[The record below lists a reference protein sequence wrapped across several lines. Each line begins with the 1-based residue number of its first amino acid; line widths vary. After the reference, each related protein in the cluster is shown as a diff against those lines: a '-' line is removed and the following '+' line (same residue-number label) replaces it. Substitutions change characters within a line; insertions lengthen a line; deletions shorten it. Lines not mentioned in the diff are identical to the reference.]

1 MTGLDFRIHEIVEI
15 GLIVVDQ
22 SRLMESIADP
32 RSRKA
37 GSGKDPLVI
46 DEWNAKVKP
55 RHIKTAAASAIK
67 FCGYNKLDWVNAM
80 NLKEAMEIYSKKTKN
95 AIFLAQNSFFD
106 WAFISE
112 AFKDTGVE
120 DHTDY
125 HRVDLFSIGWSKSKE
140 LKGIKSYS
148 LSDMCKYF
156 DIDKEPMPHRAVNGA
171 RKAYEILKKLME

>member
-1 MTGLDFRIHEIVEI
+1 MDFLKRPLAITDVEMTGLDFRIHEIVEI

-22 SRLMESIADP
+22 KTFKI
-32 RSRKA
+32 
-37 GSGKDPLVI
+37 I

-55 RHIKTAAASAIK
+55 RHIKTGAPSAIK
-67 FCGYNKLDWVNAM
+67 FCGYNKLDWVNAIS
-80 NLKEAMEIYSKKTKN
+80 LKEAMEIYSKKTKN

-125 HRVDLFSIGWSKSKE
+125 HRIDLFSIGWSKSKE

-156 DIDKEPMPHRAVNGA
+156 GIPEEPKPHRAVNGA
-171 RKAYEILKKLME
+171 KKAYEVLKKLMAHG